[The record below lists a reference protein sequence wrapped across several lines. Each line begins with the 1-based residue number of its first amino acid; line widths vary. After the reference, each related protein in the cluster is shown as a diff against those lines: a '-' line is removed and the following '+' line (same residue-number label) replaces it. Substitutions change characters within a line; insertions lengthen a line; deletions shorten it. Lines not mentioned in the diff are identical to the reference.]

1 MASAL
6 PGDIC
11 VGQHSVCIVR
21 AALLDDT
28 CAPVGG
34 ADSGII
40 TTGIITATASPEL
53 LEGQTF
59 EQVDGC
65 GDIAWTYSTPSKIRR
80 FNLTGEL
87 TYFDHEAM
95 QLIFGGSLIVGGAG
109 SEFTGDSIGW
119 AAPNYTDDAPAKV
132 YVEFITKV
140 AGAGIGDCSVGGVAI
155 PAAVGHIFGKSSFVP
170 GDRTFAAEA
179 ATLAFTATNEAN
191 PNLASGPWGDYPGA
205 GDIPNSPYV
214 QVSYSQAEYDAI
226 ADLAACGYVTLAS
239 GS

>member
-1 MASAL
+1 MPSAL

-11 VGQHSVCIVR
+11 VGQHSVCIIR
-21 AALLDDT
+21 AAVLADN
-28 CAPVGG
+28 CRPEGG

-65 GDIAWTYSTPSKIRR
+65 GDIAWTYETPAKIRK

-87 TYFDHEAM
+87 TFFDHEAM
-95 QLIFGGSLIVGGAG
+95 SILFGGSIIVGG
-109 SEFTGDSIGW
+109 STSDFIGDSIGW
-119 AAPNYTDDAPAKV
+119 AAPNYTEAAPPAV

-140 AGAGIGDCSVGGVAI
+140 TGAGVGECSVGGQAI
-155 PAAVGHIFGKSSFVP
+155 PAAVGHIFGKARFVP

-179 ATLAFTATNEAN
+179 ATLAFTATNVAN
-191 PNLASGPWGDYPGA
+191 PNLGAGPWQDYPGV
-205 GDIPNSPYV
+205 GNMPNSPYF

-226 ADLAACGYVTLAS
+226 ASLAACGFVTLPV

>member
-1 MASAL
+1 MASNL

-11 VGQHSVCIVR
+11 VGQHSVCIIR
-21 AALLDDT
+21 AALLNDN
-28 CAPVGG
+28 CAPAGG
-34 ADSGII
+34 TDSGII

-95 QLIFGGSLIVGGAG
+95 QLIFGGSVIVGG
-109 SEFTGDSIGW
+109 STSDFTGDSIGW
-119 AAPNYTDDAPAKV
+119 AAPNYTDAAPDQL

-140 AGAGIGDCSVGGVAI
+140 TGAGIGECSVGGSAI
-155 PAAVGHIFGKSSFVP
+155 PAAVGHIFGKSRFVP

-191 PNLASGPWGDYPGA
+191 PNLGAGPWRDFPGV
-205 GDIPNSPYV
+205 GSMPNSPYF

-226 ADLAACGYVTLAS
+226 ADLAACGYVTLPA